1 MKTDVKPDSRGVS
14 LGSQRMPT
22 FLRNHLS
29 RIAALAL
36 IVFAVAAP
44 VSAQRQEVGLTL
56 GRLLSSEQSA
66 AGGHLDLGGGTA
78 LQANYGFRIIESH
91 VTALFVETH
100 LLASPHRDVRAN
112 LPSATRDFAILYIT
126 PGLRVKF
133 APLGRIS
140 PYLAVGGGYALYEQ
154 SFMTISGQANP
165 APRHIHRG
173 VVDFGG
179 GVDAAVLRWLG
190 LRFEIRDFYS
200 GKPSLNVLTS
210 GSGLHN
216 VVVGGGFVLRF

>member
-1 MKTDVKPDSRGVS
+1 MAP
-14 LGSQRMPT
+14 
-22 FLRNHLS
+22 
-29 RIAALAL
+29 LAL
-36 IVFAVAAP
+36 VVCVLLTP
-44 VSAQRQEVGLTL
+44 LPAQRQEVVLTL
-56 GRLLSSEQSA
+56 GRVLSSEQSA
-66 AGGHLDLGGGTA
+66 AGGRLDLGGGTA

-91 VTALFVETH
+91 AAALLVETH
-100 LLASPHRDVRAN
+100 LLASPHRDVSAN
-112 LPSATRDFAILYIT
+112 LPNATRDFAILYVT

-140 PYLAVGGGYALYEQ
+140 PYVAVGGGYALYEQ

-179 GVDAAVLRWLG
+179 GVDAAVRRWLG
-190 LRFEIRDFYS
+190 LRFEIPDFYS
-200 GKPSLNVLTS
+200 GKPSLNVVTS

-216 VVVGGGFVLRF
+216 VVVGGGVVLRF